1 MSMRKI
7 SCLLCPLVAFLV
19 MGASACDSN
28 GTGKKSHTPLEAK
41 WRYAYDIAG
50 SVRLPPRVVGDTLVL
65 FSAEARLTALR
76 TVDGSLSWKSARVEN
91 PISELYSEEL
101 AIVGNKVYG
110 SHVDQA
116 LVWDITSGDIVWRF
130 EPPSQRRFYNSG
142 YFGGG
147 SGLGYFYGSGS
158 GSWLYVLNK
167 QSGSLEYRRQYE
179 YGVRGTT
186 YDDGMLY
193 FTQAWTPEGAKGQS
207 KGGIMKVDAATGD
220 SLWNFRTPRGG
231 FYRMRPF
238 VEDGVVYAGTDGG
251 ENTVFVALDAAT
263 GEVLWRNTRA
273 RVYAAEMVDGKIFV
287 NDGSDLLA
295 LDKDDGSIL
304 WRARLDAGHG
314 ESGLAYLDG
323 YVYHPHGQ
331 AMRVVNAET
340 GEIVHIEAP
349 PDGSYFWEVG
359 AGAGKVFAQSSSNL
373 IAYQP
378 YQSE

>member
-1 MSMRKI
+1 MVFWVA
-7 SCLLCPLVAFLV
+7 LLIAITGSV
-19 MGASACDSN
+19 ACDDRDS
-28 GTGKKSHTPLEAK
+28 GGRMEGPLEVQ
-41 WRYAYDIAG
+41 WRHQFNSTDAFGFMPLTVI
-50 SVRLPPRVVGDTLVL
+50 GDSLVL
-65 FSAEARLTALR
+65 MTGDASLTALHAHDGVVKWR
-76 TVDGSLSWKSARVEN
+76 TPTQNGSDLEGVQFTHDEKAIYAVHDSKILAWNLDDGRKLWSFA
-91 PISELYSEEL
+91 PFEEERIFAGTL
-101 AIVGNKVYG
+101 
-110 SHVDQA
+110 
-116 LVWDITSGDIVWRF
+116 
-130 EPPSQRRFYNSG
+130 
-142 YFGGG
+142 
-147 SGLGYFYGSGS
+147 LGKGPEILYGSGNS
-158 GSWLYVLNK
+158 GDNGILYALDRN
-167 QSGSLEYRRQYE
+167 SGALTFKRVYDHTPGAVTYRSGE
-179 YGVRGTT
+179 
-186 YDDGMLY
+186 LY
-193 FTQAWTPEGAKGQS
+193 IGNAWTPEGAQGQS
-207 KGGIMKVDAATGD
+207 KGSIMKVDAATGD

-263 GEVLWRNTRA
+263 GEVIWRNTRA
-273 RVYAAEMVDGKIFV
+273 RVYAAEMADGKIFV

-359 AGAGKVFAQSSSNL
+359 AGAGTVFAQSSGYL
-373 IAYQP
+373 VAYEPYQP
-378 YQSE
+378 E